1 MQLYY
6 LFYLLQLILHKS
18 IVMYLKEDFGSD
30 FRWGVSI
37 AAYQVE
43 GAHQADGRGPSI
55 WDHFSNRKNRIED
68 GSNGN
73 VACEF
78 YYRYEQDIA
87 LTKSLNIKHFR
98 FSISWTRII
107 PDGIGDINQ
116 PGIDYYNRVIDCCL
130 KYDLVPWVTLYH
142 WDLPLAL
149 EKKGG
154 WTNRIV
160 VNAFIRFADV
170 CSKAFGD
177 RVKNWIVMNEPF
189 TFTGLGYLAGY
200 YAPGRFGMGN
210 YLPAVHHAT
219 LCQAEGARRIRRNL
233 PDANI
238 GTSISCSHVAP
249 ANSQPK
255 QINAAKRVDAL
266 LNRLHIEPLLG
277 MGYPI
282 RDLPVLERIEQY
294 FHPYDEE
301 LIKFKFDF
309 IGLQNYFSV
318 VAYHNPLIPYLKAF
332 VIPFKKLNRPLTANG
347 WEVYPEGM
355 YHILKQFSRYP
366 VKEFIIT
373 ENGAA
378 FHDKVVSGRI
388 HDTRRLHYIQSYL
401 EQVLRV
407 KQEGMNIGGYF
418 IWTLMDNF
426 EWRAG
431 FKSRFG
437 IVYTDF
443 SKQTRLIKDSG
454 LWVKDFLK

>member
-1 MQLYY
+1 
-6 LFYLLQLILHKS
+6 
-18 IVMYLKEDFGSD
+18 MYSKEDFGEQ
-30 FRWGVSI
+30 FRWGVSL

-43 GAHQADGRGPSI
+43 GAHEADGRGPSI
-55 WDHFSNRKNRIED
+55 WDHFSNRKNLIQD

-87 LTKSLNIKHFR
+87 LTKSLNLSHFR

-107 PDGIGDINQ
+107 PDGLGEVNQ
-116 PGIDYYNRVIDCCL
+116 PGLDYYNRLIDCCL
-130 KYDLVPWVTLYH
+130 KYGLEPWITLYH
-142 WDLPLAL
+142 WDLPLAI
-149 EKKGG
+149 EKRGG

-160 VNAFIRFADV
+160 VEAFIRFADV
-170 CSKAFGD
+170 CSKSFGD
-177 RVKNWIVMNEPF
+177 RVRNWIVMNEPF
-189 TFTGLGYLAGY
+189 TFTGLGYLTGY
-200 YAPGRFGMGN
+200 YAPGRFGMHN

-233 PDANI
+233 PDAYI
-238 GTSISCSHVAP
+238 GTSISCSYVAP
-249 ANSQPK
+249 SSNRPRQE
-255 QINAAKRVDAL
+255 AAARRVDAL

-282 RDLPVLERIEQY
+282 RELPILERIEKY
-294 FHPYDEE
+294 FHPYDDE

-318 VAYHNPLIPYLKAF
+318 VAYDNPLIPYLHAF
-332 VIPFKKLNRPLTANG
+332 VVPFRKLNRPLTANG
-347 WEVYPEGM
+347 WEVFPEGM
-355 YHILKQFSRYP
+355 YRILKQFSQYP
-366 VKEFIIT
+366 IKEIIVT

-378 FHDKVVSGRI
+378 FHDHLEGNRV
-388 HDTRRLHYIQSYL
+388 HDKRRMQYIQSYL
-401 EQVLRV
+401 AEVLRAKNDGV
-407 KQEGMNIGGYF
+407 NIGGYF

-431 FKSRFG
+431 FRSRFG

-443 SKQTRLIKDSG
+443 LKQTRIIKDSG
-454 LWVKDFLK
+454 LWVRDFLK

>member
-1 MQLYY
+1 
-6 LFYLLQLILHKS
+6 
-18 IVMYLKEDFGSD
+18 MYSKEDFGEQ
-30 FRWGVSI
+30 FKWGVSL

-43 GAHQADGRGPSI
+43 GAYEADGRGPSI
-55 WDHFSNRKNRIED
+55 WDNFSNRKNRIQD

-87 LTKSLNIKHFR
+87 LTKSLNLSHFR

-107 PDGIGDINQ
+107 PDGIGEVNQ
-116 PGIDYYNRVIDCCL
+116 PGLDYYNRLIDCCL
-130 KYDLVPWVTLYH
+130 KYGLEPWVTLYH

-149 EKKGG
+149 EKRGG

-160 VNAFIRFADV
+160 VEAFIRFADV
-170 CSKAFGD
+170 CSKSFGD

-189 TFTGLGYLAGY
+189 TFTGLGYLVGY
-200 YAPGRFGMGN
+200 YAPGRFGMHN

-233 PDANI
+233 PNAFI
-238 GTSISCSHVAP
+238 GTSISCSYVAP
-249 ANSQPK
+249 FSNHPK
-255 QINAAKRVDAL
+255 QVAAARRVDAL
-266 LNRLHIEPLLG
+266 MNRLHIEPLLG
-277 MGYPI
+277 MGYPV
-282 RDLPVLERIEQY
+282 RELPVLERIEKY

-309 IGLQNYFSV
+309 IGLQNYYSL
-318 VAYHNPLIPYLKAF
+318 VAYNNPLIPFLQAF
-332 VIPFKKLNRPLTANG
+332 VVPFRKLNRPLTANG
-347 WEVYPEGM
+347 WEVFPEGM
-355 YHILKQFSRYP
+355 YRILKQFAQYP
-366 VKEFIIT
+366 IKEFIVT

-378 FHDKVVSGRI
+378 FHDHLDENRI
-388 HDTRRLHYIQSYL
+388 HDKRRKQYIQSYL
-401 EQVLRV
+401 AEVLRA
-407 KQEGMNIGGYF
+407 KKEGMNVSGYF

-431 FKSRFG
+431 FRSRFG

-443 SKQTRLIKDSG
+443 LKQTRIIKDSG
-454 LWVKDFLK
+454 LWVRDFLK

>member
-1 MQLYY
+1 
-6 LFYLLQLILHKS
+6 
-18 IVMYLKEDFGSD
+18 MYSKEDFGEQ
-30 FRWGVSI
+30 FRWGVSL

-43 GAHQADGRGPSI
+43 GAHEADGRGPSI
-55 WDHFSNRKNRIED
+55 WDHFSNRKNRIQD

-87 LTKSLNIKHFR
+87 LTKSLNLSHFR

-107 PDGIGDINQ
+107 PDGIGEVNQ
-116 PGIDYYNRVIDCCL
+116 PGLDYYNRLIDCCL
-130 KYDLVPWVTLYH
+130 KYGLEPWVTLYH

-149 EKKGG
+149 EKRGG

-160 VNAFIRFADV
+160 VEAFIRFADV
-170 CSKAFGD
+170 CSKSFGD

-189 TFTGLGYLAGY
+189 TFTGLGYLVGY
-200 YAPGRFGMGN
+200 YAPGRFGMHN

-233 PDANI
+233 PNAFI
-238 GTSISCSHVAP
+238 GTSISCSYVAP
-249 ANSQPK
+249 FSNHPK
-255 QINAAKRVDAL
+255 QEAAARRVDAL
-266 LNRLHIEPLLG
+266 MNRLHIEPLLG
-277 MGYPI
+277 MGYPV
-282 RDLPVLERIEQY
+282 RELPILERIEKY

-309 IGLQNYFSV
+309 IGLQNYYSL
-318 VAYHNPLIPYLKAF
+318 VAYNNPLIPFLQAF
-332 VIPFKKLNRPLTANG
+332 VVPFRKLNRPLTANG
-347 WEVYPEGM
+347 WEVFPEGM
-355 YHILKQFSRYP
+355 YRILKQFSQYP
-366 VKEFIIT
+366 IKEFIVT

-378 FHDKVVSGRI
+378 FHDHLDENRI
-388 HDTRRLHYIQSYL
+388 HDKRRKQYIQSYL
-401 EQVLRV
+401 AEVLRA
-407 KQEGMNIGGYF
+407 KKEGMNISGYF

-431 FKSRFG
+431 FRSRFG

-443 SKQTRLIKDSG
+443 LKQTRIIKDSG
-454 LWVKDFLK
+454 LWVRDFLK

>member
-1 MQLYY
+1 
-6 LFYLLQLILHKS
+6 
-18 IVMYLKEDFGSD
+18 MYSKQDFGEQ
-30 FRWGVSI
+30 FRWGVSL

-43 GAHQADGRGPSI
+43 GAHEADGRGPSI
-55 WDHFSNRKNRIED
+55 WDHFSNKRNHIED

-87 LTKSLNIKHFR
+87 LTKSLNLSHFR

-107 PDGIGDINQ
+107 PDGMGEVNQ
-116 PGIDYYNRVIDCCL
+116 PGIDYYNRLIDCCL
-130 KYDLVPWVTLYH
+130 ENGLEPWLTLYH

-149 EKKGG
+149 EKQGG

-160 VNAFIRFADV
+160 VNAFIRLADI
-170 CSKAFGD
+170 CSKSFGD

-189 TFTGLGYLAGY
+189 TFTGLGYLVGY
-200 YAPGRFGMGN
+200 YAPGRFGMHN

-233 PDANI
+233 PDAFI
-238 GTSISCSHVAP
+238 GTSISCSYVAP
-249 ANSQPK
+249 ASHHPK
-255 QINAAKRVDAL
+255 QEAAARRVDAL

-277 MGYPI
+277 MGYPVKE
-282 RDLPVLERIEQY
+282 LPVLERIEKY

-309 IGLQNYFSV
+309 IGLQNYFSL
-318 VAYHNPLIPYLKAF
+318 VAYDNPLIPYLQAF
-332 VIPFKKLNRPLTANG
+332 VVPFRKLNRPLTANG
-347 WEVYPEGM
+347 WEVFPEGM
-355 YHILKQFSRYP
+355 YRILKQFSEYP
-366 VKEFIIT
+366 IKEFIVT

-378 FHDKVVSGRI
+378 FHDHLEGNRV
-388 HDTRRLHYIQSYL
+388 HDKRRMQYIQSYL
-401 EQVLRV
+401 AEVLRA
-407 KQEGMNIGGYF
+407 KKEGMNIGGYF

-426 EWRAG
+426 EWKAG
-431 FKSRFG
+431 FRSRFG

-443 SKQTRLIKDSG
+443 QQQTRIIKDSG
-454 LWVKDFLK
+454 LWIRDFLK

>member
-1 MQLYY
+1 
-6 LFYLLQLILHKS
+6 
-18 IVMYLKEDFGSD
+18 MYLKEDFGEQ
-30 FRWGVSI
+30 FRWGVSL

-43 GAHQADGRGPSI
+43 GAYEADGRGPSI
-55 WDHFSNRKNRIED
+55 WDHFSNRKNRIQD

-87 LTKSLNIKHFR
+87 LTKSLNLSHFR

-107 PDGIGDINQ
+107 PDGLGEVNQ
-116 PGIDYYNRVIDCCL
+116 PGLDYYNRLIDCCL
-130 KYDLVPWVTLYH
+130 EYGLEPWITLYH

-149 EKKGG
+149 EKRGG

-160 VNAFIRFADV
+160 VDAFIRFADV
-170 CSKAFGD
+170 CSKSFGD

-189 TFTGLGYLAGY
+189 TFTGLGYLTGY
-200 YAPGRFGMGN
+200 YAPGRFGMRN

-219 LCQAEGARRIRRNL
+219 LCQAEGARRIRLNL
-233 PDANI
+233 PDAYI
-238 GTSISCSHVAP
+238 GTSISCSYVAP
-249 ANSQPK
+249 ASHRPRQE
-255 QINAAKRVDAL
+255 AAARRVDAL

-282 RDLPVLERIEQY
+282 KDLPVLERIEKY
-294 FHPYDEE
+294 FHPYDDE

-318 VAYHNPLIPYLKAF
+318 VAYDNPLIPYLHAF
-332 VIPFKKLNRPLTANG
+332 VVPFRKLNRPLTANG
-347 WEVYPEGM
+347 WEVFPEGM
-355 YHILKQFSRYP
+355 YRILKQFSQYP
-366 VKEFIIT
+366 IKEFIVT

-378 FHDKVVSGRI
+378 FHDHLEGNRV
-388 HDTRRLHYIQSYL
+388 HDKRRVQYLQSYL
-401 EQVLRV
+401 GEVLRA
-407 KQEGMNIGGYF
+407 KNEGMNIGGYF

-431 FKSRFG
+431 FRSRFG

-443 SKQTRLIKDSG
+443 LKQTRIIKDSG
-454 LWVKDFLK
+454 LWVRDFLK

>member
-1 MQLYY
+1 
-6 LFYLLQLILHKS
+6 
-18 IVMYLKEDFGSD
+18 MYSKQDFGEQ
-30 FRWGVSI
+30 FKWGVSL

-43 GAHQADGRGPSI
+43 GAHEADGRGPSI
-55 WDHFSNRKNRIED
+55 WDQFSNKKNRIED

-87 LTKSLNIKHFR
+87 LTKSLNLSHFR

-107 PDGIGDINQ
+107 PDGIGEVNQ
-116 PGIDYYNRVIDCCL
+116 PGIDYYNRLIDCCL
-130 KYDLVPWVTLYH
+130 EHGLEPWVTLYH
-142 WDLPLAL
+142 WDLPLTL

-160 VNAFIRFADV
+160 VNAFIRLADI
-170 CSKAFGD
+170 CSKSFGD

-189 TFTGLGYLAGY
+189 TFTGLGYLTGY
-200 YAPGRFGMGN
+200 YAPGRFGMNN

-219 LCQAEGARRIRRNL
+219 LCQAEGAHRIRRNL
-233 PDANI
+233 PHAFI
-238 GTSISCSHVAP
+238 GTSISCSYVASSS
-249 ANSQPK
+249 NQPR
-255 QINAAKRVDAL
+255 QIAAAQRVDAL
-266 LNRLHIEPLLG
+266 MNRIHIEPLLG
-277 MGYPI
+277 MGYPVKE
-282 RDLPVLERIEQY
+282 LPVLERIEKY

-309 IGLQNYFSV
+309 IGLQNYFSL
-318 VAYHNPLIPYLKAF
+318 VAYDNPLIPYLQAF
-332 VIPFKKLNRPLTANG
+332 VVPFRKLNRPLTANG

-355 YHILKQFSRYP
+355 YRILKQFSNYP
-366 VKEFIIT
+366 IKEFIVT

-378 FHDKVVSGRI
+378 FHDHLEGNRV
-388 HDTRRLHYIQSYL
+388 HDTRRMQYIQSYL
-401 EQVLRV
+401 AEVLRA
-407 KQEGMNIGGYF
+407 KKEGMNIGGYF

-431 FKSRFG
+431 FRSRFG

-443 SKQTRLIKDSG
+443 LKQTRIIKDSG
-454 LWVKDFLK
+454 LWVRDFLK

>member
-1 MQLYY
+1 
-6 LFYLLQLILHKS
+6 
-18 IVMYLKEDFGSD
+18 MYSKEDFGEQ
-30 FRWGVSI
+30 FRWGVSL

-43 GAHQADGRGPSI
+43 GASEADGRGPSI
-55 WDHFSNRKNRIED
+55 WDHFSNRKNLIQD

-87 LTKSLNIKHFR
+87 LTKSLNLSHFR

-107 PDGIGDINQ
+107 PDGLGEVNQ
-116 PGIDYYNRVIDCCL
+116 PGLDYYNRLIDCCL
-130 KYDLVPWVTLYH
+130 KYGLEPWITLYH

-149 EKKGG
+149 EKRGG

-160 VNAFIRFADV
+160 VEAFIRFADV
-170 CSKAFGD
+170 CSKSFGD
-177 RVKNWIVMNEPF
+177 RVRNWIVMNEPF
-189 TFTGLGYLAGY
+189 TFTGLGYLTGY
-200 YAPGRFGMGN
+200 YAPGRFGMHN

-233 PDANI
+233 PDAYI
-238 GTSISCSHVAP
+238 GTSISCSYVAP
-249 ANSQPK
+249 SSNRPRQE
-255 QINAAKRVDAL
+255 AAARRVDAL

-282 RDLPVLERIEQY
+282 RELPILERIEKY
-294 FHPYDEE
+294 FHPYDDE

-318 VAYHNPLIPYLKAF
+318 VAYDNPLIPYLHAF
-332 VIPFKKLNRPLTANG
+332 VVPFRKLNRPLTANG
-347 WEVYPEGM
+347 WEVFPEGM
-355 YHILKQFSRYP
+355 YRILKQFSQYP
-366 VKEFIIT
+366 IKEIIVT

-378 FHDKVVSGRI
+378 FHDHLEGNRV
-388 HDTRRLHYIQSYL
+388 HDKRRMQYIQSYL
-401 EQVLRV
+401 AEVLRAKNDGV
-407 KQEGMNIGGYF
+407 NIGGYF

-431 FKSRFG
+431 FRSRFG

-443 SKQTRLIKDSG
+443 LKQTRIIKDSG
-454 LWVKDFLK
+454 LWVRDFLK

>member
-1 MQLYY
+1 
-6 LFYLLQLILHKS
+6 
-18 IVMYLKEDFGSD
+18 MYSKEDFGEQ
-30 FRWGVSI
+30 FRWGVSL

-43 GAHQADGRGPSI
+43 GASEADGRGPSI
-55 WDHFSNRKNRIED
+55 WDHFSNRKNLIQD

-87 LTKSLNIKHFR
+87 LTKSLNLSHFR

-107 PDGIGDINQ
+107 PDGLGEVNQ
-116 PGIDYYNRVIDCCL
+116 PGLDYYNRLIDCCL
-130 KYDLVPWVTLYH
+130 KYGLEPWITLYH
-142 WDLPLAL
+142 WDLPLAI
-149 EKKGG
+149 EKRGG

-160 VNAFIRFADV
+160 VEAFIRFADV
-170 CSKAFGD
+170 CSKSFGD
-177 RVKNWIVMNEPF
+177 RVRNWIVMNEPF
-189 TFTGLGYLAGY
+189 TFTGLGYLTGY
-200 YAPGRFGMGN
+200 YAPGRFGMHN

-233 PDANI
+233 PDAYI
-238 GTSISCSHVAP
+238 GTSISCSYVAP
-249 ANSQPK
+249 SSNRPRQE
-255 QINAAKRVDAL
+255 AAARRVDAL

-282 RDLPVLERIEQY
+282 RELPILERIEKY
-294 FHPYDEE
+294 FHPYDDE

-318 VAYHNPLIPYLKAF
+318 VAYDNPLIPYLHAF
-332 VIPFKKLNRPLTANG
+332 VVPFRKLNRPLTANG
-347 WEVYPEGM
+347 WEVFPEGM
-355 YHILKQFSRYP
+355 YRILKQFSQYP
-366 VKEFIIT
+366 IKEIIVT

-378 FHDKVVSGRI
+378 FHDHLEGNRV
-388 HDTRRLHYIQSYL
+388 HDKRRMQYIQSYL
-401 EQVLRV
+401 AEVLRAKNDGV
-407 KQEGMNIGGYF
+407 NIGGYF

-431 FKSRFG
+431 FRSRFG

-443 SKQTRLIKDSG
+443 LKQTRIIKDSG
-454 LWVKDFLK
+454 LWVRDFLK

>member
-1 MQLYY
+1 
-6 LFYLLQLILHKS
+6 
-18 IVMYLKEDFGSD
+18 MYSKDDFGEQ
-30 FRWGVSI
+30 FRWGVSL

-43 GAHQADGRGPSI
+43 GAHEADGKGPSI
-55 WDHFSNRKNRIED
+55 WDQFSNRKNRIED

-78 YYRYEQDIA
+78 YYRYEEDIA
-87 LTKSLNIKHFR
+87 LTKSLNLSHFR

-107 PDGIGDINQ
+107 PDGIGEVNQ
-116 PGIDYYNRVIDCCL
+116 PGIDYYNRLIDCCL
-130 KYDLVPWVTLYH
+130 EHGLEPWVTLYH

-149 EKKGG
+149 EKQGG

-160 VNAFIRFADV
+160 VNAFIRLADI
-170 CSKAFGD
+170 CSKSFGD

-189 TFTGLGYLAGY
+189 TFTGLGYLVGY
-200 YAPGRFGMGN
+200 YAPGRFGMHN

-233 PDANI
+233 PNAFI
-238 GTSISCSHVAP
+238 GTSISCSYVAP
-249 ANSQPK
+249 ASHNPK
-255 QINAAKRVDAL
+255 QEAAARRVDAL
-266 LNRLHIEPLLG
+266 MNRIHIEPLLG
-277 MGYPI
+277 MGYPVK
-282 RDLPVLERIEQY
+282 DLPVLERIEKY

-309 IGLQNYFSV
+309 IGLQNYFSL
-318 VAYHNPLIPYLKAF
+318 VAYDNPLIPYLQAF
-332 VIPFKKLNRPLTANG
+332 VVPFRKLYRPLTANG

-355 YHILKQFSRYP
+355 YRILKQFSEYP
-366 VKEFIIT
+366 IKEFIVT

-378 FHDKVVSGRI
+378 FHDHLEGNRV
-388 HDTRRLHYIQSYL
+388 HDKRRLHYIQSYL
-401 EQVLRV
+401 AEVLRA
-407 KQEGMNIGGYF
+407 KNEGINISGYF

-431 FKSRFG
+431 FRSRFG

-443 SKQTRLIKDSG
+443 LKQTRIIKDSG
-454 LWVKDFLK
+454 LWVRDFLK

>member
-1 MQLYY
+1 
-6 LFYLLQLILHKS
+6 
-18 IVMYLKEDFGSD
+18 MYSKEDFGEQ
-30 FRWGVSI
+30 FKWGVSL

-43 GAHQADGRGPSI
+43 GAYEADGRGPSI
-55 WDHFSNRKNRIED
+55 WDNFSNRKNRIQD

-87 LTKSLNIKHFR
+87 LTKSLNLSHFR

-107 PDGIGDINQ
+107 PDGIGEVNQ
-116 PGIDYYNRVIDCCL
+116 PGLDYYNRLIDCCL
-130 KYDLVPWVTLYH
+130 KYGLEPWVTLYH

-149 EKKGG
+149 EKRGG

-160 VNAFIRFADV
+160 VEAFIRFADV
-170 CSKAFGD
+170 CSKSFGD

-189 TFTGLGYLAGY
+189 TFTGLGYLVGY
-200 YAPGRFGMGN
+200 YAPGRFGMHN

-233 PDANI
+233 PNAFI
-238 GTSISCSHVAP
+238 GTSISCSYVAP
-249 ANSQPK
+249 FSNHPK
-255 QINAAKRVDAL
+255 QVAAARRVDAL
-266 LNRLHIEPLLG
+266 MNRLHIEPLLG
-277 MGYPI
+277 MGYPV
-282 RDLPVLERIEQY
+282 RELPVLERIEKY

-309 IGLQNYFSV
+309 IGLQNYYSL
-318 VAYHNPLIPYLKAF
+318 VAYNNPLIPFLQAF
-332 VIPFKKLNRPLTANG
+332 VVPFRKLNRPLTANG
-347 WEVYPEGM
+347 WEVFPEGM
-355 YHILKQFSRYP
+355 YRILKQFAQYP
-366 VKEFIIT
+366 IKEFIVT

-378 FHDKVVSGRI
+378 FHDHLDENRI
-388 HDTRRLHYIQSYL
+388 HDKRRKQYIQSYL
-401 EQVLRV
+401 AEVLRA
-407 KQEGMNIGGYF
+407 KKEGMNISGYF

-431 FKSRFG
+431 FRSRFG

-443 SKQTRLIKDSG
+443 LKQTRIIKDSG
-454 LWVKDFLK
+454 LWVRDFLK

>member
-1 MQLYY
+1 
-6 LFYLLQLILHKS
+6 
-18 IVMYLKEDFGSD
+18 MYSKEDFGEQ
-30 FRWGVSI
+30 FKWGVSL

-43 GAHQADGRGPSI
+43 GAYEADGRGPSI
-55 WDHFSNRKNRIED
+55 WDNFSNRKNRIQD

-87 LTKSLNIKHFR
+87 LTKSLNLSHFR

-107 PDGIGDINQ
+107 PDGLGEVNQ
-116 PGIDYYNRVIDCCL
+116 PGLDYYNRLIDCCL
-130 KYDLVPWVTLYH
+130 KYGLEPWITLYH
-142 WDLPLAL
+142 WDLPLAI
-149 EKKGG
+149 EKRGG

-160 VNAFIRFADV
+160 VEAFIRFADV
-170 CSKAFGD
+170 CSKSFGD
-177 RVKNWIVMNEPF
+177 RVRNWIVMNEPF
-189 TFTGLGYLAGY
+189 TFTGLGYLTGY
-200 YAPGRFGMGN
+200 YAPGRFGMHN

-233 PDANI
+233 PDAYI
-238 GTSISCSHVAP
+238 GTSISCSYVAP
-249 ANSQPK
+249 SSNRPRQE
-255 QINAAKRVDAL
+255 AAARRVDAL

-282 RDLPVLERIEQY
+282 RELPILERIEKY
-294 FHPYDEE
+294 FHPYDDE

-318 VAYHNPLIPYLKAF
+318 VAYDNPLIPYLHAF
-332 VIPFKKLNRPLTANG
+332 VVPFRKLNRPLTANG
-347 WEVYPEGM
+347 WEVFPEGM
-355 YHILKQFSRYP
+355 YRILKQFSQYP
-366 VKEFIIT
+366 IKEIIVT

-378 FHDKVVSGRI
+378 FHDHLEGNRV
-388 HDTRRLHYIQSYL
+388 HDKRRMQYIQSYL
-401 EQVLRV
+401 AEVLRAKNDGV
-407 KQEGMNIGGYF
+407 NIGGYF

-431 FKSRFG
+431 FRSRFG

-443 SKQTRLIKDSG
+443 LKQTRIIKDSG
-454 LWVKDFLK
+454 LWVRDFLK

>member
-1 MQLYY
+1 M
-6 LFYLLQLILHKS
+6 FS
-18 IVMYLKEDFGSD
+18 KEDFGEQ
-30 FRWGVSI
+30 FRWGVSL

-43 GAHQADGRGPSI
+43 GAHEADGRGPSI
-55 WDHFSNRKNRIED
+55 WDHFSNRKNRIQD

-87 LTKSLNIKHFR
+87 LTKSLNLSHFR

-107 PDGIGDINQ
+107 PDGIGEVNQ
-116 PGIDYYNRVIDCCL
+116 PGLDYYNRLIDCCL
-130 KYDLVPWVTLYH
+130 KYGLEPWVTLYH

-149 EKKGG
+149 EKRGG

-160 VNAFIRFADV
+160 VEAFIRFADV
-170 CSKAFGD
+170 CSKSFGD

-189 TFTGLGYLAGY
+189 TFTGLGYLVGY
-200 YAPGRFGMGN
+200 YAPGRFGMHN

-233 PDANI
+233 PNAFI
-238 GTSISCSHVAP
+238 GTSISCSYVAP
-249 ANSQPK
+249 FSNHPK
-255 QINAAKRVDAL
+255 QVAAARRVDAL
-266 LNRLHIEPLLG
+266 MNRLHIEPLLG
-277 MGYPI
+277 MGYPV
-282 RDLPVLERIEQY
+282 RELPVLERIEKY

-309 IGLQNYFSV
+309 IGLQNYYSL
-318 VAYHNPLIPYLKAF
+318 VAYNNPLIPFLQAF
-332 VIPFKKLNRPLTANG
+332 VVPFRKLNRPLTANG
-347 WEVYPEGM
+347 WEVFPEGM
-355 YHILKQFSRYP
+355 YRILKQFAQYP
-366 VKEFIIT
+366 IKEFIVT

-378 FHDKVVSGRI
+378 FHDHLDENRI
-388 HDTRRLHYIQSYL
+388 HDKRRKQYIQSYL
-401 EQVLRV
+401 AEVLRA
-407 KQEGMNIGGYF
+407 KKEGMNVSGYF

-431 FKSRFG
+431 FRSRFG

-443 SKQTRLIKDSG
+443 LKQTRIIKDSG
-454 LWVKDFLK
+454 LWVRDFLK

>member
-1 MQLYY
+1 M
-6 LFYLLQLILHKS
+6 FS
-18 IVMYLKEDFGSD
+18 KEDFGEQ
-30 FRWGVSI
+30 FRWGVSL

-43 GAHQADGRGPSI
+43 GAHEADGRGPSI
-55 WDHFSNRKNRIED
+55 WDHFSNRKNRIQD

-87 LTKSLNIKHFR
+87 LTKSLNLSHFR

-107 PDGIGDINQ
+107 PDGIGEVNQ
-116 PGIDYYNRVIDCCL
+116 PGLDYYNRLIDCCL
-130 KYDLVPWVTLYH
+130 KYGLEPWVTLYH

-149 EKKGG
+149 EKRGG

-160 VNAFIRFADV
+160 VEAFIRFADV
-170 CSKAFGD
+170 CSKSFGD

-189 TFTGLGYLAGY
+189 TFTGLGYLVGY
-200 YAPGRFGMGN
+200 YAPGRFGMHN

-233 PDANI
+233 PNAFI
-238 GTSISCSHVAP
+238 GTSISCSYVAP
-249 ANSQPK
+249 FSNHPK
-255 QINAAKRVDAL
+255 QVAAARRVDAL
-266 LNRLHIEPLLG
+266 MNRLHIEPLLG
-277 MGYPI
+277 MGYPV
-282 RDLPVLERIEQY
+282 RELPVLERIEKY

-309 IGLQNYFSV
+309 IGLQNYYSLI
-318 VAYHNPLIPYLKAF
+318 AYNNPLIPFLQAF
-332 VIPFKKLNRPLTANG
+332 VVPFRKLNRPLTANG
-347 WEVYPEGM
+347 WEVFPEGM
-355 YHILKQFSRYP
+355 YRILKQFSQYP
-366 VKEFIIT
+366 IKEFIVT

-378 FHDKVVSGRI
+378 FHDHLDENRI
-388 HDTRRLHYIQSYL
+388 HDKRRKQYIQSYL
-401 EQVLRV
+401 AEVLRA
-407 KQEGMNIGGYF
+407 KKEGMNISGYF

-431 FKSRFG
+431 FRSRFG

-443 SKQTRLIKDSG
+443 LKQTRIIKDSG
-454 LWVKDFLK
+454 LWVRDFLK

>member
-1 MQLYY
+1 
-6 LFYLLQLILHKS
+6 
-18 IVMYLKEDFGSD
+18 MYSKEDFGEQ
-30 FRWGVSI
+30 FRWGVSL

-43 GAHQADGRGPSI
+43 GAYEADGRGPSI
-55 WDHFSNRKNRIED
+55 WDNFSNRKNRIQD

-87 LTKSLNIKHFR
+87 LTKSLNLSHFR

-107 PDGIGDINQ
+107 PDGIGEVNQ
-116 PGIDYYNRVIDCCL
+116 PGLDYYNRLIDCCL
-130 KYDLVPWVTLYH
+130 KYGLEPWVTLYH

-149 EKKGG
+149 EKRGG

-160 VNAFIRFADV
+160 VEAFIRFADV
-170 CSKAFGD
+170 CSKSFGD

-189 TFTGLGYLAGY
+189 TFTGLGYLVGY
-200 YAPGRFGMGN
+200 YAPGRFGMHN

-233 PDANI
+233 PNAFI
-238 GTSISCSHVAP
+238 GTSISCSYVAP
-249 ANSQPK
+249 FSNHPK
-255 QINAAKRVDAL
+255 QVAAARRVDAL
-266 LNRLHIEPLLG
+266 MNRLHIEPLLG
-277 MGYPI
+277 MGYPV
-282 RDLPVLERIEQY
+282 RELPVLERIEKY

-309 IGLQNYFSV
+309 IGLQNYYSL
-318 VAYHNPLIPYLKAF
+318 VAYNNPLIPFLQAF
-332 VIPFKKLNRPLTANG
+332 VVPFRKLNRPLTANG
-347 WEVYPEGM
+347 WEVFPEGM
-355 YHILKQFSRYP
+355 YRILKQFAQYP
-366 VKEFIIT
+366 IKEFIVT

-378 FHDKVVSGRI
+378 FHDHLDENRI
-388 HDTRRLHYIQSYL
+388 HDKRRKQYIQSYL
-401 EQVLRV
+401 AEVLRA
-407 KQEGMNIGGYF
+407 KKEGMNVSGYF

-431 FKSRFG
+431 FRSRFG

-443 SKQTRLIKDSG
+443 LKQTRIIKDSG
-454 LWVKDFLK
+454 LWVRDFLK